1 MLTYPEPTFTLQGT
15 PYLEY
20 LPVVDVSTGRLLG
33 MEALVRWR
41 HPTRGRISPDLL
53 IPAAEASGDIGPLTR
68 WIVAAACEEACSW
81 SRSIQL
87 GVNCTV
93 EQLQRGEVSE
103 AVGGALRQTGFPSDQ
118 LNIEV
123 TEDAVV
129 DPTAA
134 ADLQAISDMG
144 VQLSVDDVGTN
155 WSSFEPFKRHAISTV
170 KIDGSFVAGLESNQG
185 INRLVVETVIHMA
198 HSLGMSAIV
207 EQVETAG
214 QVRIAAGF
222 DADAAQGFF
231 FARPIPRADARSFA
245 EGPDIPVFSRTEAQ
259 TLLRAD
265 GTTAPLDDLLT
276 EQEPEPD
283 ARHADAVGPRP
294 TPGA

>member
-1 MLTYPEPTFTLQGT
+1 
-15 PYLEY
+15 
-20 LPVVDVSTGRLLG
+20 
-33 MEALVRWR
+33 
-41 HPTRGRISPDLL
+41 
-53 IPAAEASGDIGPLTR
+53 
-68 WIVAAACEEACSW
+68 
-81 SRSIQL
+81 
-87 GVNCTV
+87 
-93 EQLQRGEVSE
+93 
-103 AVGGALRQTGFPSDQ
+103 
-118 LNIEV
+118 V

-207 EQVETAG
+207 EQVESAA

-231 FARPIPRADARSFA
+231 FTHPISRADARTFA
-245 EGPDIPVFSRTEAQ
+245 AGPEIPVFSRTEAR
-259 TLLRAD
+259 TLLLAD
-265 GTTAPLDDLLT
+265 GSTAPVESMLT
-276 EQEPEPD
+276 DIDPEPD
-283 ARHADAVGPRP
+283 ASEAPTDSADPTATMGPQIVP
-294 TPGA
+294 DMHTAPSS